1 MNKPYI
7 ICHMMTSVD
16 GRIDCGMTAKLRGVN
31 EYYDTLSV
39 LNTPSTVSGRV
50 TAELEMA
57 LPGKFVCKAY
67 EAYGKDGY
75 SCKVSAEGYDIVMDT
90 KGTLLWNAAGN
101 EKPLL
106 IVMSQKVSKE
116 YIAYLD
122 KRNISWIV
130 AGEERIDLAKA
141 CAVLHDAFGVERM
154 SVVGGGHINAG
165 FLEAGL
171 LDEVSIVIGPGI
183 DGRGGMAVVFDGLP
197 MDREVTPL
205 KLAGVEQYKDDA
217 VWLRYTVE

>member
-1 MNKPYI
+1 MRYDRKA
-7 ICHMMTSVD
+7 S
-16 GRIDCGMTAKLRGVN
+16 GVN
-31 EYYDTLSV
+31 EYYETLSM
-39 LNTPSTVSGRV
+39 LHTPSTVSGRV

-122 KRNISWIV
+122 ERNISWIV
-130 AGEERIDLAKA
+130 AGEEKIDLAKA
-141 CAVLHDAFGVERM
+141 CAILHDIFGVNRM

-183 DGRGGMAVVFDGLP
+183 DGRGGMAAVFDGLP

-217 VWLRYTVE
+217 VWLRYTAE

>member
-1 MNKPYI
+1 
-7 ICHMMTSVD
+7 
-16 GRIDCGMTAKLRGVN
+16 
-31 EYYDTLSV
+31 
-39 LNTPSTVSGRV
+39 
-50 TAELEMA
+50 
-57 LPGKFVCKAY
+57 
-67 EAYGKDGY
+67 
-75 SCKVSAEGYDIVMDT
+75 MDT
-90 KGTLLWNAAGN
+90 KGTLLWDVEGN

-106 IVMSQKVSKE
+106 IVMSQQVSQE

-122 KRNISWIV
+122 ERNISWIV
-130 AGEERIDLAKA
+130 AGEERIDLEKA
-141 CAVLHDAFGVERM
+141 WAVLHDAFGVERM

-171 LDEVSIVIGPGI
+171 LDEVSLVIGPGI

-217 VWLRYTVE
+217 VWLRYTAE